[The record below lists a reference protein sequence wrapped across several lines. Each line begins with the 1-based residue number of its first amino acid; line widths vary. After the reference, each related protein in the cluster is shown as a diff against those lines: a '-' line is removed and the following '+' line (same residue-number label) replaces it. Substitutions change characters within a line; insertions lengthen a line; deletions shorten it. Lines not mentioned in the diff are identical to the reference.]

1 MNNGNKKNHNAM
13 VKKTIYISL
22 PITGRKQETVR
33 KHAERLRSMVES
45 LGGSYVLPTEIPEI
59 REAIGRG
66 EDQEDPI
73 AFYNFCM
80 GHCVRSLLGCHEI
93 MLGIGWRKSR
103 GCRAEAALAVVYGLR
118 IFEELPG
125 EKFREIDIF
134 DVVRTM

>member
-1 MNNGNKKNHNAM
+1 MIRN
-13 VKKTIYISL
+13 TIYISL
-22 PITGRKQETVR
+22 PISGQNPEMVR
-33 KHAERLRSMVES
+33 KHAERLRRMV
-45 LGGSYVLPTEIPEI
+45 GNIRYVLPTEIPEI
-59 REAIGRG
+59 LEAIGRG
-66 EDQEDPI
+66 EDQEDPH

-80 GHCVRSLLGCHEI
+80 GHCVHHLLGCDEI

>member
-1 MNNGNKKNHNAM
+1 MERN
-13 VKKTIYISL
+13 IYISL

-33 KHAERLRSMVES
+33 KHAERLRQLVES
-45 LGGSYVLPTEIPEI
+45 WGCSYVLPTEIPEI

-66 EDQEDPI
+66 EDQEDTQ
-73 AFYNFCM
+73 AFYALCM
-80 GHCVRSLLGCHEI
+80 GHCVHHLLGCDEI
-93 MLGIGWRKSR
+93 MLGIGWRNSR

>member
-1 MNNGNKKNHNAM
+1 MER
-13 VKKTIYISL
+13 KTIYISL
-22 PITGRKQETVR
+22 PITGRKKETVR

-45 LGGSYVLPTEIPEI
+45 WGGSYVLPTEIPEI

-66 EDQEDPI
+66 EDQEDPQ
-73 AFYNFCM
+73 AFYALCM
-80 GHCVRSLLGCHEI
+80 GHCVRRLLGCDEI